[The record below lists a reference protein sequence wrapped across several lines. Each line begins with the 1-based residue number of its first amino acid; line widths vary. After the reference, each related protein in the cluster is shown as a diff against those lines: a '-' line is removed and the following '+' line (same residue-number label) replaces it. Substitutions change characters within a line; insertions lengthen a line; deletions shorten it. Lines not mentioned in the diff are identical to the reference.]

1 MRHLL
6 ILLIRLY
13 KLVLSPFLGQN
24 CRFHPSCANYAQDA
38 IRLHGT
44 IRGGWYSILRI
55 AKCQPLHPGGF
66 DPVPGSEAD
75 EASPGQGVSTPLT
88 DKPTAN
94 T

>member
-38 IRLHGT
+38 IRLHGALRGSWYA
-44 IRGGWYSILRI
+44 IRRI
-55 AKCQPLHPGGF
+55 VKCQPMHPGGF
-66 DPVPGSEAD
+66 DPVPGSE
-75 EASPGQGVSTPLT
+75 EARQAESGDVSPPFTEKQ
-88 DKPTAN
+88 TAN